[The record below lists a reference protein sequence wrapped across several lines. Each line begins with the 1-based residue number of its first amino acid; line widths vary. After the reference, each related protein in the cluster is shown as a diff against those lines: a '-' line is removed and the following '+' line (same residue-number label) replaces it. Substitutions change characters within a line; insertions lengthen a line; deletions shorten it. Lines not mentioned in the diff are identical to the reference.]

1 MSAIRERA
9 QAAKARAEA
18 ATPADWIYGSILDGK
33 RTIYA
38 RAEEEDGDNPVIAY
52 DVPTADADF
61 IVEAREDVPAL
72 ADFAL
77 RVTDPGMRQR
87 LRPLYVASRAEV
99 LALTQ
104 ERARLGEELNRAQA
118 AVTEMQAL
126 MVRVSEGYRDRDQ
139 RSAAR
144 AREWEEHLRGLL
156 AALRQAQAALT
167 WGHAEMKGRPPQHWL
182 DAMAAVA
189 RALDPSSGLPEEGPE
204 APGAVQGSAVSPEQA
219 AQERDRDG

>member
-1 MSAIRERA
+1 VSAIRERA

-77 RVTDPGMRQR
+77 RVTDPGMRR
-87 LRPLYVASRAEV
+87 RVASHIAAVLFGGGSALDLAERSADAA
-99 LALTQ
+99 LALL
-104 ERARLGEELNRAQA
+104 LGEP
-118 AVTEMQAL
+118 T
-126 MVRVSEGYRDRDQ
+126 
-139 RSAAR
+139 
-144 AREWEEHLRGLL
+144 
-156 AALRQAQAALT
+156 
-167 WGHAEMKGRPPQHWL
+167 
-182 DAMAAVA
+182 
-189 RALDPSSGLPEEGPE
+189 
-204 APGAVQGSAVSPEQA
+204 
-219 AQERDRDG
+219 